1 MVKIGW
7 GRREISLDEPLSL
20 RGQAFMRISQ
30 GIHDPMYATALCVS
44 TDADHTVIFCS
55 LDMLALRRDLIEE
68 IRAEVCQRCAQIP
81 VEHILLNA
89 THTHCGG
96 FIEETA
102 PTTPD
107 GQPVYSGL
115 KYREFVVKQCADA
128 IVQAWTARESG
139 GMGYG
144 YGYAVVAHQRRAVY
158 FEDQSLRNPSAVA
171 PNGHG
176 VMYGNTD
183 DEQFSH
189 FENGADHFLNLMFT
203 FDLQEKLTG
212 IVVNVPCPAQVGG
225 QMNQQS
231 ADYWHEVRQE
241 VSKVFG
247 PEVYVLSQCAPA
259 GDLAPRVLHYREA
272 QERRMGLKYGLHY
285 TPRKITEYNRVLA
298 ERLDIAQR
306 IVEATREVY
315 DWAKKEILW
324 DFPVR
329 HVRCN
334 PMLSQRLISDDEA
347 QWCRDSIARMELQI
361 PEREG
366 STDEEYNKAYSRYT
380 IIKNRNNRVLE
391 RFSQQTQESKLE
403 ATVHLIQLGPIAF
416 ASNQFELYQSFM
428 HRVQARSPFVQ
439 TFMIQLAGDGLA
451 SYLPTAEAVKNRGY
465 SASVFCNRVGPE
477 GGQEL
482 VEATLQALN
491 ELYQL

>member
-7 GRREISLDEPLSL
+7 GRREISLDEPLRL
-20 RGQAFMRISQ
+20 QGQVFLRISE
-30 GIHDPMYATALCVS
+30 GVHDPMYATALCVDGGE
-44 TDADHTVIFCS
+44 DAVIFCS
-55 LDMLALRRDLIEE
+55 LDIIALRRDLIES
-68 IRAEVCQRCAQIP
+68 IKNAVYARCPQVP
-81 VEHILLNA
+81 VEKILLNA
-89 THTHCGG
+89 THTHAGG
-96 FIEETA
+96 SIEETPETA
-102 PTTPD
+102 PD
-107 GQPVYSGL
+107 GRPIYPGL
-115 KYREFVVKQCADA
+115 KYREFVVKQSAEA
-128 IVQAWTARESG
+128 IVQAWTARKPG

-144 YGYAVVAHQRRAVY
+144 YGYAVVAHQRRAIY

-203 FDLQEKLTG
+203 FDPQEKLTG
-212 IVVNVPCPAQVGG
+212 VVVNVPCPAQVGG
-225 QMNQQS
+225 QMTQQS
-231 ADYWHEVRQE
+231 SDYWNEVRQE
-241 VSKVFG
+241 VSRVFG
-247 PEVYVLSQCAPA
+247 PEVYVLTQCAPA

-285 TPRKITEYNRVLA
+285 TPRKLTEYNRVMA

-306 IVEATREVY
+306 IVETTREVY
-315 DWAKKEILW
+315 DWAKKDILW

-329 HVRCN
+329 HVCCK
-334 PMLSQRLISDDEA
+334 PLLSRRLISDEEV
-347 QWCRDSIARMELQI
+347 QWCRDTIVRMQSQI
-361 PEREG
+361 PEKEG
-366 STDEEYNKAYSRYT
+366 STDEEYNKAYSRYMT
-380 IIKNRNNRVLE
+380 IKNRNSRILD
-391 RFSQQTQESKLE
+391 RYAQQAEEPQLE
-403 ATVHLIQLGPIAF
+403 ATVHVIQFGPIAF

-428 HRVQARSPFVQ
+428 HRVQARSPFIQ
-439 TFMIQLAGDGLA
+439 TFMIQLAGDGMV
-451 SYLPTAEAVKNRGY
+451 SYLPTQQAVENRGY
-465 SASVFCNRVGPE
+465 SASIFCNRVGPE